1 MREKGIHTLVSALLR
16 LIVYSSM
23 IAGVYAVIRFDAVHP
38 MGNGYFS
45 ELSLTEILQEVI
57 LFILCLFYLFL
68 GIKNKNIQPLAN
80 LISLFFLISLIREF
94 NFLLEWWFYPVFLIL
109 IIMAWFFYRDFKKLN
124 NASVLFLRQP
134 ASAWLMAGFIITY
147 IFSRLFGQ
155 SDFWLLLYDENSYRL
170 AKAAVEEG
178 LELLGNV
185 IMLISAIEFTL
196 LQITD
201 SNNKIKSV

>member
-1 MREKGIHTLVSALLR
+1 MSALLR

-94 NFLLEWWFYPVFLIL
+94 NFLLEWWFYPVLIIL
-109 IIMAWFFYRDFKKLN
+109 IIMVWFLYRDFKKLN
-124 NASVLFLRQP
+124 NATVLFLRQP
-134 ASAWLMAGFIITY
+134 ASAWLMVGFIITY

-155 SDFWLLLYDENSYRL
+155 SDFWRLLYDENSYRL

-178 LELLGNV
+178 LELLGNA
-185 IMLISAIEFTL
+185 IMLISAIEFKL
-196 LQITD
+196 LQIKRSSERITPGPSAEAGD
-201 SNNKIKSV
+201 